1 MTTKEILF
9 SCWRIDAF
17 ALLVAGAAVVTYV
30 MSQRGRIGTR
40 ALSFTAAI
48 VLFGLAVFSPI
59 GVLSDGYLFSA
70 HMLQHL
76 LLVLVV
82 PPLVLLGLAP
92 AANDAPSSRAI
103 GFLFRPIVTWG
114 LGVSAMWLWH
124 APTLCNAAANSV
136 AMHRVQEV
144 SLLAMGTAFWW
155 PIVGPRATARMKPLS
170 GIVYL
175 FSACTAC
182 TVLGIMVT
190 FSPVEVCSVF
200 LHPIDT
206 LGVMPLIRDGW
217 GLTAQK
223 DQQIGG
229 LFMWVPACLVY
240 GAAIL
245 GLLARWYRADRDPT
259 ITTSSSTTPVQE
271 AS

>member
-1 MTTKEILF
+1 MTTREIFL
-9 SCWRIDAF
+9 SCWRIDPL
-17 ALLVAGAAVVTYV
+17 ALLLGGAAVVAYV
-30 MSQRGRIGTR
+30 MSQRGRMNGR
-40 ALSFTAAI
+40 AVAFAAAI
-48 VLFGLAVFSPI
+48 VLFSLALVSPI

-92 AANDAPSSRAI
+92 ITDRAQNKVSRAI
-103 GFLFRPIVTWG
+103 LRPLVTWG

-124 APTLCNAAANSV
+124 APTLCNAAASS
-136 AMHRVQEV
+136 ALMHRVQEA
-144 SLLAMGTAFWW
+144 SLLAMGTAFWL
-155 PIVGPRATARMKPLS
+155 PIVGPNASARMKPLS
-170 GIVYL
+170 GVVYL
-175 FSACTAC
+175 FTACTAC

-200 LHPIDT
+200 RHPVDR
-206 LGVMPLIRDGW
+206 LGVMPLIREGW
-217 GLTAQK
+217 GLTAEK
-223 DQQIGG
+223 DQQVGG

-240 GAAIL
+240 GAGIL
-245 GLLARWYRADRDPT
+245 GLLARWYRADQDPAPAST
-259 ITTSSSTTPVQE
+259 PTTAPLPE